1 MRGDLNKDIPSM
13 FLHRMVSSGGS
24 QAFPDM
30 HHFEEELTCSICY
43 SIFEDPRVLPCSHTF
58 CRNCLEGVIQ
68 LSENFSIWRPLR
80 LPLKCPNCRSIVEI
94 PASGIESLP
103 INFALKAIIE
113 KYQQEDHSDVATCSE
128 HYRQPLNVYCLLDRK
143 LVCGHCL
150 TIGKHNG
157 HPIDDL
163 QSAYL
168 KEKESSGKLLEQ
180 LTDKHWTDVCLL
192 IEKLK
197 EQKSLCESVVQEDKK
212 AVVHYFKK
220 LTDTLEHKKQAL
232 LTALDDVNAHILEEY
247 EPLIEKLK
255 KIREEQLEL
264 MSLNTSIQKEESPLI
279 FLEKVDDM
287 HQRIKALKQK
297 QLPDV
302 KPVEV
307 YPRVGHLL
315 KDVWSKT
322 EIGHINKILTP
333 KIKLIPKRKLRSKSS
348 GKEGRESKVLL
359 QAVNPLAVLLL
370 FIILSSICGS
380 SGETLHTGVYCQL
393 KTRIRWSLT
402 LFATSEEM
410 LQSKLCSGVESPE
423 RAPVGLQLGAG

>member
-1 MRGDLNKDIPSM
+1 
-13 FLHRMVSSGGS
+13 
-24 QAFPDM
+24 M

-68 LSENFSIWRPLR
+68 LSSNFSIWRPLR
-80 LPLKCPNCRSIVEI
+80 VPLKCPNCRTVVEI
-94 PASGIESLP
+94 PATGTESLP

-157 HPIDDL
+157 HPIGDL

-168 KEKESSGKLLEQ
+168 KEKETSGKLLEQ

-192 IEKLK
+192 IEKLN
-197 EQKSLCESVVQEDKK
+197 EQKSQCESVVQDDKK
-212 AVVHYFKK
+212 VVLQYFKK
-220 LTDTLEHKKQAL
+220 LSDTLERKKQAL
-232 LTALDDVNAHILEEY
+232 LTALDEINTRISEEY
-247 EPLIEKLK
+247 EPQIEKLK

-302 KPVEV
+302 KPVEI
-307 YPRVGHLL
+307 YPRIGHLL

-322 EIGHINKILTP
+322 EISQINKVLIP
-333 KIKLIPKRKLRSKSS
+333 KIKLIPKRKLCSQSS
-348 GKEGRESKVLL
+348 GKGGKESTELL
-359 QAVNPLAVLLL
+359 QAVNPAAVLLL
-370 FIILSSICGS
+370 LTVAAVALLSFHELLPSAVIEATPAYIS
-380 SGETLHTGVYCQL
+380 ESLLLFYEDFHTQL
-393 KTRIRWSLT
+393 QNLADVLCHTFNLLTEFLGRIVSL
-402 LFATSEEM
+402 
-410 LQSKLCSGVESPE
+410 
-423 RAPVGLQLGAG
+423 

>member
-1 MRGDLNKDIPSM
+1 
-13 FLHRMVSSGGS
+13 
-24 QAFPDM
+24 M

-68 LSENFSIWRPLR
+68 LSSNFSIWRPLR
-80 LPLKCPNCRSIVEI
+80 VPLKCPNCRSIVEI
-94 PASGIESLP
+94 PAAGTESLP

-163 QSAYL
+163 QSAYI
-168 KEKESSGKLLEQ
+168 KEKEASGKLLDQ
-180 LTDKHWTDVCLL
+180 LTDKYWTDVCLL

-197 EQKSLCESVVQEDKK
+197 EQKSQCERIVQDDKKVVVQ
-212 AVVHYFKK
+212 YFKK
-220 LTDTLEHKKQAL
+220 LSDTLEHKKQAL
-232 LTALDDVNAHILEEY
+232 LIALDEINAQILEEY
-247 EPLIEKLK
+247 DPLIENLK

-297 QLPDV
+297 ELPDV
-302 KPVEV
+302 KPVEI
-307 YPRVGHLL
+307 YPRIGHLL

-322 EIGHINKILTP
+322 EIGQINKILTP
-333 KIKLIPKRKLRSKSS
+333 KIKLIPKRKLRSKGN
-348 GKEGRESKVLL
+348 GKEGRKSKELL

-370 FIILSSICGS
+370 FILILATVFSFHKPVSSVVIEATPTYIS
-380 SGETLHTGVYCQL
+380 EFLLLIYQDFSNHL
-393 KTRIRWSLT
+393 KNIVDVLCRTSDLLMEFLGRIVSL
-402 LFATSEEM
+402 
-410 LQSKLCSGVESPE
+410 
-423 RAPVGLQLGAG
+423 

>member
-1 MRGDLNKDIPSM
+1 
-13 FLHRMVSSGGS
+13 
-24 QAFPDM
+24 M
-30 HHFEEELTCSICY
+30 HHLEEELTCSICC

-68 LSENFSIWRPLR
+68 LSSNFSIWRPLR
-80 LPLKCPNCRSIVEI
+80 VPLKCPNCRSIVEI
-94 PASGIESLP
+94 PAAGTESLP

-113 KYQQEDHSDVATCSE
+113 KYQQEDYSDVATCSE
-128 HYRQPLNVYCLLDRK
+128 HYRQPLNIYCLLDRK

-168 KEKESSGKLLEQ
+168 KEKETSGKLLEQ

-197 EQKSLCESVVQEDKK
+197 EQQSQCESIVQDDKILVVQ
-212 AVVHYFKK
+212 YFKK
-220 LTDTLEHKKQAL
+220 LSNTLEHKKQAL
-232 LTALDDVNAHILEEY
+232 LTALDEVNTLILEEY
-247 EPLIEKLK
+247 QPLIENLK

-279 FLEKVDDM
+279 FLENVGDM
-287 HQRIKALKQK
+287 HLRIKALKQK

-302 KPVEV
+302 KPVEI
-307 YPRVGHLL
+307 YPRIGHLL

-322 EIGHINKILTP
+322 EIGQINKILTP
-333 KIKLIPKRKLRSKSS
+333 KIKLIPKRKFHSKGS
-348 GKEGRESKVLL
+348 GKEGRESKEFL
-359 QAVNPLAVLLL
+359 QAVNPFAVLLL
-370 FIILSSICGS
+370 FIIIVVTVFLFHKRVSSVVVEATPAYVSEFLLLVYQDVDTYLQNIVDVLC
-380 SGETLHTGVYCQL
+380 HTFNLLTEFLG
-393 KTRIRWSLT
+393 RIVSL
-402 LFATSEEM
+402 
-410 LQSKLCSGVESPE
+410 
-423 RAPVGLQLGAG
+423 

>member
-1 MRGDLNKDIPSM
+1 
-13 FLHRMVSSGGS
+13 
-24 QAFPDM
+24 M
-30 HHFEEELTCSICY
+30 HHLEEELTCSICY
-43 SIFEDPRVLPCSHTF
+43 GIFEDPRVLPCSHTF

-68 LSENFSIWRPLR
+68 LSSNFSIWRPLR
-80 LPLKCPNCRSIVEI
+80 VPLKCPNCRSLVEI
-94 PASGIESLP
+94 PAAGTESLP

-128 HYRQPLNVYCLLDRK
+128 HHRQPLNVYCLLDRK

-163 QSAYL
+163 QSAYI

-197 EQKSLCESVVQEDKK
+197 EQKSQCESIVQDDKKVVVQ
-212 AVVHYFKK
+212 YFKK
-220 LTDTLEHKKQAL
+220 LGDILEHKKQAL
-232 LTALDDVNAHILEEY
+232 LSALDEINTHILEEY
-247 EPLIEKLK
+247 EPVIEKCK

-264 MSLNTSIQKEESPLI
+264 MSLNTAIQKEESPLL

-302 KPVEV
+302 KPVEI
-307 YPRVGHLL
+307 YPRIGHLL

-322 EIGHINKILTP
+322 EIGQVNKVLTP
-333 KIKLIPKRKLRSKSS
+333 KIKLIPKRKLHGKGS
-348 GKEGRESKVLL
+348 GKERRESKELL
-359 QAVNPLAVLLL
+359 QAVNPFAVLLL
-370 FIILSSICGS
+370 FIITVVTAFSFHQPLSSVVVKAAPAYIS
-380 SGETLHTGVYCQL
+380 EFLLRVYQDFSTHL
-393 KTRIRWSLT
+393 LNVADVLRDTFNL
-402 LFATSEEM
+402 LMEF
-410 LQSKLCSGVESPE
+410 
-423 RAPVGLQLGAG
+423 LGTIV

>member
-1 MRGDLNKDIPSM
+1 
-13 FLHRMVSSGGS
+13 
-24 QAFPDM
+24 M

-68 LSENFSIWRPLR
+68 LSSTFSVWRPLR
-80 LPLKCPNCRSIVEI
+80 VPLKCPNCRTIVEI
-94 PASGIESLP
+94 PAAGTESLP

-113 KYQQEDHSDVATCSE
+113 KYQQEDHSDVVTCTE

-163 QSAYL
+163 QSAYV
-168 KEKESSGKLLEQ
+168 KEKETSGKILEQ

-197 EQKSLCESVVQEDKK
+197 EQKAQCESVVQDDRK
-212 AVVHYFKK
+212 VVVQYFKK
-220 LTDTLEHKKQAL
+220 LSDTLEHKKQAL
-232 LTALDDVNAHILEEY
+232 LTALDDVNAQILEEY

-264 MSLNTSIQKEESPLI
+264 MSLNTAIQKEESPLV
-279 FLEKVDDM
+279 FLEKVDCM

-302 KPVEV
+302 KPVEI

-322 EIGHINKILTP
+322 EIGQINKILTP
-333 KIKLIPKRKLRSKSS
+333 KIKLIPKRKLCSKGG
-348 GKEGRESKVLL
+348 GKEGRESKELL

-370 FIILSSICGS
+370 FITIAVTVFS
-380 SGETLHTGVYCQL
+380 LHKPVSAVVIEATPTYISEFLLRVYRDFC
-393 KTRIRWSLT
+393 TRLQNTSDVLCHAFNLLTEFFGRIVSL
-402 LFATSEEM
+402 
-410 LQSKLCSGVESPE
+410 
-423 RAPVGLQLGAG
+423 